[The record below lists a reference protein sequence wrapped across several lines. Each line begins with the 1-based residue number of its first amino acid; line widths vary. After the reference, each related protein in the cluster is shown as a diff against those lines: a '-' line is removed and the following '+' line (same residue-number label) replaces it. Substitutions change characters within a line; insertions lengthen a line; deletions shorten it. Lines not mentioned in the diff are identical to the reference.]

1 MLLRSR
7 IPELMD
13 DPQLDQALHIEA
25 LDGLD
30 LLNRVSGASSV
41 LWGELMKF
49 ESSLENETDC
59 ESGGTRKLRVLDVA
73 TGGGDNLI
81 RLARLAASAN
91 SNFEFVGTDISP
103 SAIDYANE
111 KAKKSCSGA
120 DSSDWQ
126 SRVKF
131 MQLDAL
137 NEKIPSGFDVVMTS
151 LFTHHLDPEDVIAL
165 LRNMH
170 ASDARMIL
178 VNDLVRSR
186 LSYCLVWLA
195 SRLLTRSS
203 VVHFDAPVSVRAAFT
218 PGEMR
223 SMALEAGLQGCA
235 VQLHPPCRQLL
246 VWRRR

>member
-7 IPELMD
+7 VPELMD

-30 LLNRVSGASSV
+30 LLNRVSGASSA
-41 LWGELMKF
+41 LWGELIKF

-126 SRVKF
+126 SRVTF

-137 NEKIPSGFDVVMTS
+137 KEKIPSGFDVVMTS
-151 LFTHHLDPEDVIAL
+151 
-165 LRNMH
+165 
-170 ASDARMIL
+170 
-178 VNDLVRSR
+178 
-186 LSYCLVWLA
+186 
-195 SRLLTRSS
+195 
-203 VVHFDAPVSVRAAFT
+203 
-218 PGEMR
+218 
-223 SMALEAGLQGCA
+223 
-235 VQLHPPCRQLL
+235 
-246 VWRRR
+246 